1 MIAGSCSAR
10 RIGKITQ
17 ASVIAGLR
25 LKCVCGI
32 LQAEDIEDSLLC
44 CERIGV
50 CVWCVKVF
58 GHGNLIAVAIIIIII
73 IT

>member
-50 CVWCVKVF
+50 CVCGV
-58 GHGNLIAVAIIIIII
+58 
-73 IT
+73 